1 MPVIHQGLFLIMRRF
16 PDHKDALRNMFL
28 QNKSFY
34 TICEDYQKCES
45 AVKYWGQSDHETALV
60 RRLEY
65 LEMIKDLEV
74 EIQQRL
80 SGKR

>member
-1 MPVIHQGLFLIMRRF
+1 MAIIHQGLFLIMHRF
-16 PDHKDALRNMFL
+16 PDHKDALRRMFH
-28 QNKSFY
+28 QSDSFY
-34 TICEDYQKCES
+34 TLCEDYQKCES
-45 AVKYWGQSDHETALV
+45 ALKFWGQSDHETALD

-65 LEMIKDLEV
+65 LEMIKDLEA